1 VTRPPRRWAPKLSV
15 HAIAAEAEARGLTVE
30 IVRNGTRG
38 MIWLEPLVE
47 VERDGVRHG
56 YGPFAPTTPR
66 RCFDGTLEGLG
77 PVEEIPFFA
86 RQDRLTFARVGLIDP
101 LSLADY
107 EAHGGLSGLRRA
119 LAMDAAAIVAEVKDS
134 GLRGR
139 GGAGFPTGIKWDTVR
154 TAPGPRKY
162 IVCNADEGDSAPSPT
177 GC

>member
-1 VTRPPRRWAPKLSV
+1 MKIYVPRDAAAKALGAEAVV
-15 HAIAAEAEARGLTVE
+15 HAIAAEAEARGITVE

-56 YGPFAPTTPR
+56 YGPFAPTDAPALL
-66 RCFDGTLEGLG
+66 DGTLEGLG

-119 LAMDAAAIVAEVKDS
+119 LAMD
-134 GLRGR
+134 
-139 GGAGFPTGIKWDTVR
+139 P
-154 TAPGPRKY
+154 PR
-162 IVCNADEGDSAPSPT
+162 S
-177 GC
+177 